1 MNEQSLEQFT
11 FKDGN
16 VHKNIQW
23 MKCIFSIF
31 PILKW
36 NQIKL
41 TFYRAAER
49 ERERGGEEKFL
60 PNFVDFFNL

>member
-36 NQIKL
+36 IQIKL
-41 TFYRAAER
+41 TFFRAAER
-49 ERERGGEEKFL
+49 EGEEKFL